1 MTTFWKFLALAA
13 LALLIAV
20 EHRTV
25 AYLWRRRW
33 ITRTTLGVATVMAVT
48 GVLVLFG
55 LLDARTWMFILF
67 AFGVAGAVTAGLYAW
82 EEATGA
88 EQMRGKIDEQ
98 SDRRKETSQQNPGQ

>member
-1 MTTFWKFLALAA
+1 MITILEM
-13 LALLIAV
+13 LALLILALIIAI

-33 ITRTTLGVATVMAVT
+33 IARVTLGVATVMATAGVFVLT
-48 GVLVLFG
+48 GT
-55 LLDARTWMFILF
+55 LDGPTWLFILF

-98 SDRRKETSQQNPGQ
+98 SSRGKETSQQNPGQ